1 MVLRAEPIGDG
12 YFLFKTVGLIEVM
25 AKTIKNF
32 FKAQS
37 RKRKLQR
44 YLKKLPSV
52 FPGVNWQPFHEVTQY
67 FHEKS
72 LSTLDDQTLLYRMA
86 SRTPAN
92 GIAVEIGSWIGHSTS
107 LIGLALR
114 GPEARCYAV
123 DAFSAM
129 TEDDTEKDNFKSF
142 LKRLKTPLSQRALFD
157 QHIEKYGL
165 SKRVVPI
172 PFASAEAIQHLPVK
186 ANSVDFLY
194 IDGGHTLDVVRKD
207 ISLYLPLVKTG
218 GIVCFHD
225 FNSYYFPDV
234 TTAVWEEARKGAF
247 AQFLELRSTTLAL
260 VKS

>member
-1 MVLRAEPIGDG
+1 MG
-12 YFLFKTVGLIEVM
+12 
-25 AKTIKNF
+25 KTINSL

-44 YLKKLPSV
+44 YLKKLPDV
-52 FPGVNWQPFHEVTQY
+52 FPGVDWKPFYEITEY

-72 LSTLDDQTLLYRMA
+72 LSTLDDQALLYRMA
-86 SRTPAN
+86 SCAPQN
-92 GIAVEIGSWIGHSTS
+92 GIAVEIGSWIGHSTA

-114 GPEARCYAV
+114 GPEARCYAI

-129 TEDDTEKDNFKSF
+129 TEDPSERDNFKSF
-142 LKRLKTPLSQRALFD
+142 LKKLKTPLSQRALFD
-157 QHIEKYGL
+157 AHIEKYGL
-165 SKRVVPI
+165 SQRVVPI
-172 PFASAEAIQHLPVK
+172 PFASVEAIQHLPVK
-186 ANSVDFLY
+186 ASSVDFLY

-207 ISLYLPLVKTG
+207 ISLYLPLVKKG

-234 TTAVWEEARKGAF
+234 TTAVWEETLRGSF
-247 AQFLELRSTTLAL
+247 AQFIELRSTTVAL